1 MKNIIF
7 LLFITLLAY
16 KAQAQGQE
24 NDGRRF
30 TATAIL
36 GMNLSQ
42 INGDA
47 AAGYDKIGLNIGAR
61 AGAIL
66 AERWEMGFEIL
77 FSQQGSQSELLFGQ
91 TRAFYCHLNYIE
103 IPVLVTFKDWKV
115 TDANN
120 RSFHRFQASLGASY
134 NRLMGGKVERNGIL
148 EFQGTNELVND
159 GDFYQQHVM
168 LMGDI
173 TFYFT
178 RNWGLNLRYSR
189 APMNIRRQQNFNPYM
204 IVARALFTL

>member
-1 MKNIIF
+1 MKNITCIILISF
-7 LLFITLLAY
+7 LFTQL
-16 KAQAQGQE
+16 QAQGSE

-30 TATAIL
+30 TGTIVA
-36 GMNLSQ
+36 GVNLSQ

-47 AAGYDKIGLNIGAR
+47 AAGYDKIGLNVGAR

-66 AERWEMGFEIL
+66 AERWEVGFEIL

-91 TRAFYCHLNYIE
+91 TREIYCHLNYIE
-103 IPVLVTFKDWKV
+103 VPVLVTFKDWKV

-120 RSFHRFQASLGASY
+120 RSFHRFQASFGASY
-134 NRLMGGKVERNGIL
+134 NRLMGGKMERNGIL
-148 EFQGTNELVND
+148 EFQGLNELVND
-159 GDFYQQHVM
+159 GNFYQQHVM

-173 TFYFT
+173 NFYFT

-189 APMNIRRQQNFNPYM
+189 APMNIRHQQNFNPYM
-204 IVARALFTL
+204 IVARVLFTL